1 MTRVLYGGKPGMAN
15 VWRDALLTMRPNLD
29 LVMSPDECSPE
40 TVDIVLYE
48 PNGTVKDMKPYSG
61 VAAIQSLWAG
71 VETLLDNDTLPLEP
85 PLLRMVEDGLTFGMT
100 DYVVGHVYRA
110 HLGVVAQ
117 QAEQAQGVW
126 GTSNPP
132 LSQDRRVGIVG
143 LGALGQDAAETLAQ
157 LRFDVSGWS
166 RTQKEISGVR
176 CLYGPDGLKTL
187 LSESEILV
195 LLAPHTPETE
205 NLLDAAAFDAMPSG
219 AHLINAAR
227 GALVDEDSLLAALN
241 SGQIATATLD
251 VIKTEPLPAGHGF
264 WDHPNVL
271 ITPHIASV
279 TRPETA
285 ARTIIEQVER
295 FETGQPFLHRV
306 RRERGY

>member
-1 MTRVLYGGKPGMAN
+1 MTRILYGGKAEMAD
-15 VWRDALLTMRPNLD
+15 VWRDALLAIRPRLD
-29 LVMSPDECSPE
+29 LVMSPDACDPE
-40 TVDIVLYE
+40 TIDIVLYE
-48 PNGTVKDMKPYSG
+48 PSGTINDMSPYSG

-71 VETLLDNDTLPLEP
+71 VETLLENDTLPLEP
-85 PLLRMVEDGLTFGMT
+85 PLLRMVEDGLTLGMT

-117 QAEQAQGVW
+117 QQDQARGVW

-132 LSQDRRVGIVG
+132 LSRDRRVGIVG
-143 LGALGQDAAETLAQ
+143 LGALGQDAAEALVRA
-157 LRFDVSGWS
+157 RYNVSGWS
-166 RTQKEISGVR
+166 RTQKEIAGVR
-176 CLYGPDGLKTL
+176 CLCGPDGLRVL
-187 LSESEILV
+187 LSECEILV

-205 NLLDAAAFDAMPSG
+205 NLLDRDAFAEMPQG

-227 GALVDEDSLLAALN
+227 GALVDEDALLSALN
-241 SGQIATATLD
+241 SGHIATATLD
-251 VIKTEPLPAGHGF
+251 VMRTEPLPVSHGF

-279 TRPETA
+279 TRPESA